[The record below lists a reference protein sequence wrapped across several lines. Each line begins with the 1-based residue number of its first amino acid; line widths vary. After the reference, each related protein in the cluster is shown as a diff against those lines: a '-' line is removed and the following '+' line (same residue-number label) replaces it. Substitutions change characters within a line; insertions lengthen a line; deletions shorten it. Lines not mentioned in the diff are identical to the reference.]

1 MLGPENL
8 FAEYDVV
15 HFIHFVDP
23 SHDTPSDAH
32 AKGIIFKCF
41 NCQWYYEIP
50 RLKGI

>member
-23 SHDTPSDAH
+23 DAH

-41 NCQWYYEIP
+41 NCQWYYEIS
-50 RLKGI
+50 RVKGI